1 MGSATLQ
8 ITMSF
13 VNCNSNDAGSFQ
25 KTARGDSTSIFI
37 RGFDKSLEEN
47 MVILFYFIIVIFN
60 LAFVLS

>member
-1 MGSATLQ
+1 
-8 ITMSF
+8 MSF

-47 MVILFYFIIVIFN
+47 MVILFYFIIAIFN